1 MGRHL
6 LATGVGE
13 LQVAGPV
20 VSIKMDSI
28 LSCAVVPLALL
39 GVIAATI
46 RVYFGRCFPG
56 LMMLGSKGEPLIEPM
71 PELDVSIREL
81 LATTDVVVF
90 FEKHL
95 SQLRQSGQCPARRRY
110 QATYCHSAPHHEG
123 GAQRADGWPRLRAQG
138 LCQRHFYRRLQ
149 RWRHGR
155 VPSAP
160 RRWHHPTHAR

>member
-1 MGRHL
+1 MGGGARHL

-56 LMMLGSKGEPLIEPM
+56 LMMLGSKGEPLIDPM
-71 PELDVSIREL
+71 PELDVSISEL

-90 FEKHL
+90 SKNTCPNCVKAVSALRDAGIKPRIVTQLPTMKEELNELTGGHGFVPRSL
-95 SQLRQSGQCPARRRY
+95 STALLSAA
-110 QATYCHSAPHHEG
+110 ATMVAWA
-123 GAQRADGWPRLRAQG
+123 GAFR
-138 LCQRHFYRRLQ
+138 
-149 RWRHGR
+149 
-155 VPSAP
+155 S
-160 RRWHHPTHAR
+160 